1 MVKGGYRLSM
11 ISIII
16 ILIFTKFVTQII
28 IYTYIFYLT
37 IYKIIEYLIVLDTYY
52 GEFILLI

>member
-11 ISIII
+11 ISRII